1 MDSTTKIE
9 IDALD
14 DLLETERA
22 ALLSGDLEGLTR
34 LAASKEQLIQSLNAT
49 EQTDLEALSLLD
61 SKVKRNQQL
70 LDSALEGI
78 RSVARRM
85 GALRRIRASLDTY
98 DATGQK
104 QSIEVDATRSV
115 ERHA

>member
-1 MDSTTKIE
+1 MNEVVKIE

-14 DLLETERA
+14 DLLDAERE
-22 ALLSGDLEGLTR
+22 ALMAGDLEGLTR
-34 LAASKEQLIQSLNAT
+34 LAENKERLIEALNAT
-49 EQTDLEALSLLD
+49 EQTDLDALSMLD
-61 SKVKRNQQL
+61 RKVKRNQLL

-78 RSVARRM
+78 RTVARRI

-98 DATGQK
+98 DATGQR
-104 QSIEVDATRSV
+104 QTIDVDTTRSV